1 MKRSEILL
9 HIQEELRESLKHRFL
24 EQGNV
29 DNWTKYYSNELLDM
43 LEGFGML
50 PPYRKRTQEEFNEI
64 DAINQYHYVHKWE
77 PEDEKK

>member
-50 PPYRKRTQEEFNEI
+50 PPTIKEESFRILESGEMIYNV
-64 DAINQYHYVHKWE
+64 NRWE
-77 PEDEKK
+77 SEDETK